1 MITDKEIE
9 EWFSTIEVSEFS
21 GVEAKHVYAMA
32 EIAYKKGVE
41 DAANKCE
48 QRAEALPP
56 NQCAIARQCKRDVM
70 SLI

>member
-9 EWFSTIEVSEFS
+9 EWFSTIPVSDFD
-21 GVEAKHVYAMA
+21 GVQAKHVYAMA

-41 DAANKCE
+41 DAAKKCE
-48 QRAEALPP
+48 QRAASLPH
-56 NQCAIARQCKRDVM
+56 NQCGIARQCKLDVL